1 VKTERGV
8 DLGVRMAE
16 GRLRFGRFTA
26 DRRCETVLLQDEQ
39 VAWQRLL
46 AGTHALCAVEVPNR
60 REFLAYRVDASFI
73 ARGGAASLHV
83 RPLASDGTGVARP

>member
-1 VKTERGV
+1 VRTERGV

-26 DRRCETVLLQDEQ
+26 DRRCVAVLLQDEQ

-46 AGTHALCAVEVPNR
+46 PGTHALCAIEVPNR
-60 REFLAYRVDASFI
+60 RDFLPYRVDASLI

-83 RPLASDGTGVARP
+83 RPLVSDATGSVSR